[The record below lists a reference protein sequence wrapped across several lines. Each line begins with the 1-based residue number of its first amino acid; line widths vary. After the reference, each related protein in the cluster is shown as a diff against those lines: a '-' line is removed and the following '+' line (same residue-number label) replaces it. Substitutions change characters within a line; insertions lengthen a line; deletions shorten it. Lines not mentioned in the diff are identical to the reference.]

1 MNKISVIIVDDHK
14 ILRDGLKLILND
26 MGYVDIIGEA
36 SNGQE
41 FLEILDIQK
50 PDLVIMDI
58 NMPIMN
64 GVEATKKAMAKYPD
78 LKVLVLSMYG
88 DENYYN
94 TMISLGVQ
102 GFILKESDYNELE
115 RAISALISNNH
126 YFSQQLLLNIIRKK
140 DDNNSAVKLTQRE
153 SQVLKLICQGFS
165 NAEIADKLFLSVRTV
180 EKHRAELLARTSSPN
195 SVSLV
200 MYAVR
205 NRLVEI

>member
-1 MNKISVIIVDDHK
+1 
-14 ILRDGLKLILND
+14 
-26 MGYVDIIGEA
+26 MGYIDIIGEA
-36 SNGQE
+36 SNGKE
-41 FLEILDIQK
+41 FLEILDRHK

-64 GVEATKKAMAKYPD
+64 GIDATQKAMAKYPD

-94 TMISLGVQ
+94 TMINLGVQ

-115 RAISALISNNH
+115 RAISALVNNNH

-140 DDNNSAVKLTQRE
+140 DDNNSGVKLTQRE

>member
-1 MNKISVIIVDDHK
+1 MNRISVIIVDDHK

-26 MGYVDIIGEA
+26 MGYIDIIGEA
-36 SNGQE
+36 SNGKE
-41 FLEILDIQK
+41 FLEILDRHI

-64 GVEATKKAMAKYPD
+64 GVDATQRAMAKYPD

-94 TMISLGVQ
+94 TMINLGVQ

-115 RAISALISNNH
+115 RAISALVNNNH

-140 DDNNSAVKLTQRE
+140 DDNNSGVKLTQRE